1 MKIFNIKSEE
11 RKPIIIL
18 MLMFFCIV
26 GSSITASSAKDTF
39 FLTQFDKSLLPLMF
53 ALVGEEETFNPDI
66 VECNRNPNW
75 KNTAQPLVH
84 QFKEFY

>member
-1 MKIFNIKSEE
+1 MQS
-11 RKPIIIL
+11 
-18 MLMFFCIV
+18 MLTMF
-26 GSSITASSAKDTF
+26 S
-39 FLTQFDKSLLPLMF
+39 LPLIF

-75 KNTAQPLVH
+75 RNTTQPLVH